1 MVKQNENFGK
11 LAKIFEKL
19 AKILGNLRKF
29 WETRENF
36 GKPTKNLEKFT
47 KCVWENRASE
57 HYLALFYVAQD
68 HYIGP
73 PQGTIPA
80 LF

>member
-29 WETRENF
+29 WGNCENF
-36 GKPTKNLEKFT
+36 GEFT
-47 KCVWENRASE
+47 KCVWENRASK